1 MSAKA
6 LRNLVV
12 ALIVVLLLWGGTVM
26 LSGRGEAKGTDSEI
40 ADVFV
45 GLTPDAV
52 TAVRMCRP
60 GDTISLTRTGAGW
73 DVDGWAADSAQVAGL
88 FKTLADTNVGDLV
101 ATNPANHERMGVSE
115 DSAWTVVFDV
125 GPGSRTLLVGDR
137 GPRYGTAYVRL
148 PGENAVYL
156 AEGDLRARMDRSL
169 TEWRNKRIAAVDTG
183 EVARIEVGRAGAP
196 YALVRADSSWTVEG
210 GATADTSA
218 VQTML
223 AGLADVRADGF
234 TSESDSI
241 GGLPEAL
248 TLTALS
254 PKGDTLAALRFGEG
268 SGTRWARARGDSVLY
283 TVEGWR
289 VDRLAPTREKV
300 GAGG

>member
-1 MSAKA
+1 MSAKT

-26 LSGRGEAKGTDSEI
+26 ISSRGEAKG
-40 ADVFV
+40 ADAEVAGV
-45 GLTPDAV
+45 LDGLTPDAV
-52 TAVRMCRP
+52 TSVRVTRG
-60 GDTISLTRTGAGW
+60 GDTISLTRKGSGW
-73 DVDGWAADSAQVAGL
+73 DVNGWAADSAQVAGL
-88 FKTLADTNVGDLV
+88 FGTVADAHIGDLV
-101 ATNPANHERMGVSE
+101 ATNPANHDRMGVSE

-125 GPGSRTLLVGDR
+125 GSKARTLLVGDR

-148 PGENAVYL
+148 PGEDAVYL
-156 AEGDLRARMDRSL
+156 VEGDLRARMDRSL

-183 EVARIEVGRAGAP
+183 EVARIDVSRQGAP
-196 YALVRADSSWTVEG
+196 YTLMRADSSWTLEG
-210 GATADTSA
+210 GGPADTSA
-218 VQTML
+218 VHTML
-223 AGLADVRADGF
+223 AGLANVRADGF
-234 TSESDSI
+234 TSAGDSV
-241 GGLPEAL
+241 GGLPEEVVV
-248 TLTALS
+248 TALS
-254 PKGDTLAALRFGEG
+254 PQGDTLAALSFGEG

>member
-1 MSAKA
+1 MSAKT

-26 LSGRGEAKGTDSEI
+26 ISSRGEAKGADTEI
-40 ADVFV
+40 AGVLD

-52 TAVRMCRP
+52 TSVRMSRG
-60 GDTISLTRTGAGW
+60 GDTISLTRQGSAW
-73 DVDGWAADSAQVAGL
+73 DVNGWAADSAQVAGL
-88 FKTLADTNVGDLV
+88 FTTLADAHIGDLV
-101 ATNPANHERMGVSE
+101 ATNPANHDRMGVSE

-125 GPGSRTLLVGDR
+125 GSKPRTLLVGDR

-148 PGENAVYL
+148 PGEDAVYL
-156 AEGDLRARMDRSL
+156 AEGDLRARMDRSV
-169 TEWRNKRIAAVDTG
+169 TEWRNKRIAAVDTA
-183 EVARIEVGRAGAP
+183 EVARIEVARGGAP
-196 YALVRADSSWTVEG
+196 YTLVRADSSWTLEG
-210 GATADTSA
+210 GAPADTST
-218 VQTML
+218 VETML
-223 AGLADVRADGF
+223 AGLANVRADGF
-234 TSESDSI
+234 TSASDSV
-241 GGLPEAL
+241 GGLPEEVAVA
-248 TLTALS
+248 ALS
-254 PKGDTLAALRFGEG
+254 PKGDTLAALSFGEG